1 MKIEPNKIQPAKRI
15 ATDSIEKKTK
25 KIVSGDSESKVE
37 NDQPVFSSEAQLLA
51 KIISTLHESS
61 DVRIHRVEEL
71 RDLINSGKY
80 EIDYPELARR
90 IVTRL
95 NIG

>member
-15 ATDSIEKKTK
+15 ATESIDKKSQK
-25 KIVSGDSESKVE
+25 KVTNDTEGKIE
-37 NDQPVFSSEAQLLA
+37 NEQPVFSSEAQLLA
-51 KIISTLHESS
+51 KIISTLHETS
-61 DVRIHRVEEL
+61 DVRIHRVDEL
-71 RDLINSGKY
+71 RELINSGKY

-90 IVTRL
+90 LVTRL